1 MQLKLI
7 NKEKEKVFLTK
18 ISFVELVVGENI
30 LDNVTPRRKSFIE
43 EEIKERELKIILEE
57 MVEKQRDK
65 DELQTED
72 KKE

>member
-18 ISFVELVVGENI
+18 ISFVELVVGENV

-43 EEIKERELKIILEE
+43 EEIKERELKITLEE
-57 MVEKQRDK
+57 MAEKQRDK
-65 DELQTED
+65 DELQIED

>member
-43 EEIKERELKIILEE
+43 EEIKERELKITLEE

-65 DELQTED
+65 DELQTKD

>member
-18 ISFVELVVGENI
+18 ISFVELVVGENV
-30 LDNVTPRRKSFIE
+30 LDNVTSRRKSFIE
-43 EEIKERELKIILEE
+43 EEIKERELKITLEE

>member
-18 ISFVELVVGENI
+18 ISFVELVVGENV

-43 EEIKERELKIILEE
+43 EEIKERELKITLEE

-65 DELQTED
+65 DELQIED

>member
-43 EEIKERELKIILEE
+43 EEIKERELKITLEE

>member
-65 DELQTED
+65 DELQTKD

>member
-43 EEIKERELKIILEE
+43 EEIKERELKITLEE
-57 MVEKQRDK
+57 MIEKQRDK

>member
-18 ISFVELVVGENI
+18 ISFVELVVGENV

-43 EEIKERELKIILEE
+43 EEIKERELKITLEE

>member
-18 ISFVELVVGENI
+18 ISFVELMVGENVI
-30 LDNVTPRRKSFIE
+30 DNVTPRRKSFIE
-43 EEIKERELKIILEE
+43 EEIKERELKITLEE

-65 DELQTED
+65 DELQTKD

>member
-18 ISFVELVVGENI
+18 ISFVELVVGENV

-43 EEIKERELKIILEE
+43 EEIKERKLKITLEE